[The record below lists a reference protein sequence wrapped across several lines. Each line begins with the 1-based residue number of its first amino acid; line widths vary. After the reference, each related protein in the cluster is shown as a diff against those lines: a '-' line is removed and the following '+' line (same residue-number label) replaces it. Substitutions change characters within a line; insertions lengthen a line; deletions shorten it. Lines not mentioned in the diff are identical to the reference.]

1 MRWRRP
7 VPAALPEIEPIA
19 LVSRALPF
27 DDPAF
32 QFEPEYAGSRALLY
46 LRGAGAWFQSPG
58 GRAIPELDGLAWL
71 LRDQLD
77 EETAI
82 LDGQVVGLDADGKQD
97 PKAAPENGAQLHYA
111 AFDVLWRR
119 RTDLRQRPLW
129 SRRLALEQLIP
140 KASGLLSRVYA
151 VHEQG
156 RALFRAAERLH
167 YQGIVAK
174 RRTDPYRVGSVWYA
188 IRTREAAR
196 RPGFSFDAGAPPT
209 G

>member
-1 MRWRRP
+1 MRWGRP
-7 VPAALPEIEPIA
+7 APAALPEIEPITPVA
-19 LVSRALPF
+19 RALPF
-27 DDPAF
+27 DDPAY

-46 LRGAGAWFQSPG
+46 LRGPGAWFQSPG
-58 GRAIPELDGLAWL
+58 GRAIPELDTLAWL
-71 LRDQLD
+71 LRDQVE

-97 PKAAPENGAQLHYA
+97 PKAAPGNGAQLHYA
-111 AFDVLWRR
+111 AFDVLWRH

-140 KASGLLSRVYA
+140 KAGGLLSRVYA

-174 RRTDPYRVGSVWYA
+174 RSTDPYRVGSVWYA
-188 IRTREAAR
+188 IRTREATR
-196 RPGFSFDAGAPPT
+196 RPGLSFDADAPRT
-209 G
+209 R